1 MHPCMADNDR
11 VGEAEVSFGI
21 RDRGHLCKLLN
32 SSAANI
38 HKVCLSRAM
47 EIYVFF
53 FFFFYDEVLK

>member
-21 RDRGHLCKLLN
+21 RDRDHLCKLLN

-47 EIYVFF
+47 EIYVIFF
-53 FFFFYDEVLK
+53 FL